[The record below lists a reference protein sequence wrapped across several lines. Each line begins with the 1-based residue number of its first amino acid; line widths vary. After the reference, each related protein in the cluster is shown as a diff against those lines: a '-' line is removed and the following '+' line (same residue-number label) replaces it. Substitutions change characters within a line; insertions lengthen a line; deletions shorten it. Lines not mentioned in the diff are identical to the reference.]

1 MPVIDFT
8 GINWEEMAKLPKPNN
23 EQLRNLFAGADHIII
38 KPARLSEFYE
48 DPNPV
53 LFEITQPDVIKQFAT
68 LIEIDETQV
77 GFHCMC
83 TGTYDIELYAN
94 GQQQAIISYHHEV
107 SIRYNGWS
115 SDAGIANTQ
124 GLISFLAQ
132 LGFTK
137 PQEDYLETQRRQE
150 EYQQADSE
158 WLAAAP
164 KSFSTYWDEF
174 RMDGHYPQALV
185 EALDEDIP
193 DKTAQIIA
201 LLQLFGQSKN
211 PWSGYPSYEGIPQE
225 ILNNYHAKYIL
236 EVYAGSDKNDKLKS
250 GLGRYICG
258 YHFRKVRKKH
268 LQYITEEVI
277 DDLEKYYTAL
287 NDEKG
292 MHEVNR
298 LRKEKQRKPGK

>member
-1 MPVIDFT
+1 MPVIDLT
-8 GINWEEMAKLPKPNN
+8 GNNWEEMAKLPQPAN
-23 EQLRNLFAGADHIII
+23 EHLRNLFAGVDHVII
-38 KPARLSEFYE
+38 KPARLSALY
-48 DPNPV
+48 DNPNPV
-53 LFEITQPDVIKQFAT
+53 LFDITQPDVIKQFAT
-68 LIEIDETQV
+68 LIEIDETQI

-83 TGTYDIELYAN
+83 LGTYDVELYSN
-94 GQQQAIISYHHEV
+94 KQLQAIINYHHEV

-124 GLISFLAQ
+124 GLITFLAQ

-150 EYQQADSE
+150 EDQQADRE

-164 KSFSTYWDEF
+164 KCFSTYWSEF
-174 RMDGHYPQALV
+174 DMFGRHPQALV
-185 EALDEDIP
+185 DALDAEIP
-193 DKTAQIIA
+193 DKAMQILA

-250 GLGRYICG
+250 GLGRYICSFE
-258 YHFRKVRKKH
+258 FRKVRKKH
-268 LQYITEEVI
+268 LQYITEEMI
-277 DDLEKYYTAL
+277 DDLDKYYTSL

-292 MHEVNR
+292 MHEANR
-298 LRKEKQRKPGK
+298 LRKEKQRKSGK